1 VKALARIV
9 AEADGRGG
17 TRLTELYG
25 EAPLLPRRTG
35 PRTDPG
41 GGAVAEVHLV
51 GGAAGPLGG
60 DELCL
65 EVHIG
70 PDAALAVH
78 TVAAS
83 IVLPGEGRSST
94 RVHATV
100 AAGGRLDWLP
110 EPVVAAKACDH
121 LGESIVEL
129 HGDARLRWREE
140 LVCGRHGEECGDLTL
155 STSVS
160 RDGTPLYR
168 QDLAVGPRADG
179 WSGAAVLGGYRT
191 AGTLIL
197 VGHPWPGPSTMD
209 GPTATSAAMELAAG
223 GTVVTAAATHAH
235 HLRRHLTDDAAP
247 PRSA

>member
-9 AEADGRGG
+9 AGADGRGG

-35 PRTDPG
+35 PRDGP
-41 GGAVAEVHLV
+41 VAEVHLV

-60 DELCL
+60 DELCV

-70 PDAALAVH
+70 PGAALVVR

-83 IVLPGEGRSST
+83 IVLPGVGRSST

-121 LGESIVEL
+121 RAESIVDL
-129 HGDARLRWREE
+129 RGDARLRWREE

-155 STSVS
+155 STSVG
-160 RDGTPLYR
+160 RDGRPLYR
-168 QDLAVGPRADG
+168 QDLTVGSRAAG
-179 WSGAAVLGGYRT
+179 WSGPAVLGGHRT
-191 AGTLIL
+191 AGSLIL
-197 VGHPWPGPSTMD
+197 VGHAWPGPSTVH
-209 GPTATSAAMELAAG
+209 GPPGSAAAMELAGG
-223 GTVVTAAATHAH
+223 GTVLTAVATHAH
-235 HLRRHLTDDAAP
+235 HLRRLLSAP
-247 PRSA
+247 QEPAHR